1 MPVAPKTKTS
11 VPVAPPGLFAAYAD
25 WKTRRAADAL
35 TRRRAS
41 LTVDNLL
48 RGVDPG
54 DLARLKARCMAAEAG
69 GDRPDV
75 FWTKYLDADAWLAK
89 NIRIVKDLGL
99 VETPPR
105 DVLDLG
111 CGGGFFLATC
121 RALGSR
127 VLGLDLDTDVVLN
140 EMIAL
145 LKIRRLAWMIRPFV
159 TLPVFGKRFDLI
171 TAFMICF
178 NLPMN
183 RPAWTPAEWDFLLDD
198 LAGSLRPRGRLVL
211 SLNRQLDDNALYS
224 DALRAF
230 FESRGALVEGKRLTF
245 TREDLTRTKSD
256 RFALPATA

>member
-1 MPVAPKTKTS
+1 MPAAPKTKTS
-11 VPVAPPGLFAAYAD
+11 AAPAPGLFAAYAD
-25 WKTRRAADAL
+25 WKTRRVADARA
-35 TRRRAS
+35 RRRAS
-41 LTVDNLL
+41 LTVDNLMH
-48 RGVDPG
+48 GVDPVA
-54 DLARLKARCMAAEAG
+54 LAQLKARCLAAEAG

-99 VETPPR
+99 IETPPR

-121 RALGSR
+121 RALGAR

-145 LKIRRLAWMIRPFV
+145 LKIRRIAWMIRPFV
-159 TLPVFGKRFDLI
+159 TLPTFGKRFDLI

-198 LAGSLRPRGRLVL
+198 LTGSLRPRGRLVL

-224 DALRAF
+224 DTLRAF
-230 FESRGALVEGKRLTF
+230 FESRGALIEGKRLTF
-245 TREDLTRTKSD
+245 TRENLARTKSD